1 MLDSQREGARRSG
14 PAGGLVIMARNI
26 RAERRALLE
35 RGLLRCDCH
44 RRASH
49 LDSHGEP
56 ECDHCR
62 QLNAKV
68 VEWHHATRQSIMA
81 LLEQSV

>member
-1 MLDSQREGARRSG
+1 MVRD
-14 PAGGLVIMARNI
+14 N
-26 RAERRALLE
+26 RAERRLKLE
-35 RGLLRCDCH
+35 RGILRCDCQ
-44 RRASH
+44 RVATH

-62 QLNAKV
+62 ELNAKV

-81 LLEQSV
+81 LLEQV